1 MAFVIKQPLDIGVER
16 YPTPM
21 LYHAAENFWKISLY
35 GLSLL
40 PYSSKDRI
48 MSASHEDEIR
58 FERLFRD
65 NYQRLYLYA
74 LDWVEDEEQAK
85 DIVGTLMSDLWAKR
99 DRWHPDNEMAYMYGA
114 LRNRCISHL
123 KKNVRYRETLEV
135 YLQEKLCLIDEDID
149 VHEEN
154 LARMEQIMEALSPRT
169 RLIVEKCY
177 LEGCKYK
184 EVAEL
189 LDTTPGMIHKHI
201 SKALA
206 IFRKKFLHRGGTD

>member
-1 MAFVIKQPLDIGVER
+1 
-16 YPTPM
+16 
-21 LYHAAENFWKISLY
+21 
-35 GLSLL
+35 
-40 PYSSKDRI
+40 
-48 MSASHEDEIR
+48 MSASREDEIR

-65 NYQRLYLYA
+65 NYQRFYLYA

-85 DIVGTLMSDLWAKR
+85 DIVGTLMSDLWAQR
-99 DRWHPDNEMAYMYGA
+99 DSWHPDNEVAYMYGA

-123 KKNVRYRETLEV
+123 KKNVRYRETLEE
-135 YLQEKLCLIDEDID
+135 YLEEKLRLIDEDID

-154 LARMEQIMEALSPRT
+154 LARMEQIMESLSPRT

-177 LEGCKYK
+177 LEGRKYK

>member
-1 MAFVIKQPLDIGVER
+1 
-16 YPTPM
+16 
-21 LYHAAENFWKISLY
+21 
-35 GLSLL
+35 
-40 PYSSKDRI
+40 
-48 MSASHEDEIR
+48 MSASREDEIR

-74 LDWVEDEEQAK
+74 LYWVEDEEQAK

-123 KKNVRYRETLEV
+123 KKNVRYRETLEE
-135 YLQEKLCLIDEDID
+135 YLQEKLHLIDEDIN

-154 LARMEQIMEALSPRT
+154 LARMEQIMGSLSLRT

-177 LEGCKYK
+177 LEGRKYK

-206 IFRKKFLHRGGTD
+206 IFRKNFLHRGGAD